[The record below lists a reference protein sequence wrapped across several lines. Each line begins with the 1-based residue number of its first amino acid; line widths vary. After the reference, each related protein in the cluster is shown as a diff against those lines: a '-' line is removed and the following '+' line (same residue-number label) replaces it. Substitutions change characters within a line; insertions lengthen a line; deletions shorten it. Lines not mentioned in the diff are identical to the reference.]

1 MYMLAD
7 LTDFL
12 LTSSEVY
19 LTPTRNRFVPQRKK
33 SSKPAGES
41 KLLNPV
47 AGDLKSLN
55 PVAGDLKFLNP
66 VAGDLKSL
74 NPVAGDLNANKRI
87 FRRRKSEINSN
98 IFTDWIALFFC

>member
-55 PVAGDLKFLNP
+55 PVAGDL
-66 VAGDLKSL
+66 
-74 NPVAGDLNANKRI
+74 NANKRI

>member
-1 MYMLAD
+1 MYMIAD

-33 SSKPAGES
+33 SSKPGALAGDL

-47 AGDLKSLN
+47 KGDLKSLN
-55 PVAGDLKFLNP
+55 
-66 VAGDLKSL
+66 S
-74 NPVAGDLNANKRI
+74 VAGDLNANNRI
-87 FRRRKSEINSN
+87 FRRRKSQVNSN
-98 IFTDWIALFFC
+98 VFTDWVASFFC